1 MPKIVWALW
10 VFNPFLSLS
19 LYYFML
25 SFLLFHAV
33 ANETERQ
40 EVFGRRNVVH
50 AVGTIKQHTHGRAVT
65 VFYADHNLSAS
76 ATW

>member
-40 EVFGRRNVVH
+40 EVFGRRNVIH
-50 AVGTIKQHTHGRAVT
+50 AVGAIK
-65 VFYADHNLSAS
+65 
-76 ATW
+76 